1 MNKLLFSPIIFGL
14 ICISCTGESKKIE
27 ESGTENSQAP
37 TETLPQITFFQEG
50 EALPYPDA
58 VVELYTPLGNQI
70 FKPGKVPFEFNV
82 KNFNLEKNA
91 AGDPN
96 LFMILNGG
104 DPVGCYAPIFQR
116 ELSQGTYRAVAYL
129 VDENGRA
136 LKNFGNYLDRDF
148 QVGDSRPFPYSAEP
162 FLALHRP
169 INSQIISLG
178 DELIIDFL
186 VLGGDMKLDGLKVRV
201 SVNEYTFETGEM
213 TTIRLA
219 NLPTGD
225 YQVKIQLLRENNK
238 ELEGP
243 FSSIAK
249 TVFVR

>member
-1 MNKLLFSPIIFGL
+1 MNKFLIIPIIFGL
-14 ICISCTGESKKIE
+14 LLLSCTGGSKKNE
-27 ESGTENSQAP
+27 ESSTENFQNPAKTIPQA
-37 TETLPQITFFQEG
+37 TFFQE
-50 EALPYPDA
+50 EDSFTYPDA
-58 VVELYTPLGNQI
+58 ILELYTPLGNQI

-82 KNFNLEKNA
+82 KNFNLEKNG
-91 AGDPN
+91 AGQPG

-104 DPVGCYAPIFQR
+104 DPVGYYAPIFQK

-129 VDENGRA
+129 VDENGKA
-136 LKNFGNYLDRDF
+136 LKSFGNYVDRDF

-162 FLALHRP
+162 YLAIHRP
-169 INSQIISLG
+169 TNSQVLTLG
-178 DELIIDFL
+178 EELIIDFL

-201 SVNEYTFETGEM
+201 MVNDLSFETETM
-213 TTIRLA
+213 APIHLA
-219 NLPTGD
+219 NLPIGEH
-225 YQVKIQLLRENNK
+225 QVKIRLLRSNDK